1 VNCVLPGTDKPEYMV
16 DNLDAGR
23 GRLPDAAQRK
33 RMVEFIEPL
42 L

>member
-1 VNCVLPGTDKPEYMV
+1 MDKPEYVV
-16 DNLDAGR
+16 DNLNAGR
-23 GRLPDAAQRK
+23 TRLPDAAQRK

>member
-1 VNCVLPGTDKPEYMV
+1 MV

-23 GRLPDAAQRK
+23 TRLPDAAQRK
-33 RMVEFIEPL
+33 RMVEFIQPL

>member
-1 VNCVLPGTDKPEYMV
+1 MDKPEYVV
-16 DNLDAGR
+16 DNLSAGR

-33 RMVEFIEPL
+33 QMAEFIGPL